1 MNFRAIVIAALVFS
15 MTNVLQAQNASDS
28 LTEKSDIKLYG
39 NLYHQHH
46 DFFDKAFSFQGL
58 EVGLITN
65 QNLLL
70 GFYGSCF
77 VTNLETK
84 INNSLQ
90 FIWIGQGGLNVGY
103 IFKTSKRVQP
113 GIQLNS
119 GVFSLRT
126 DDNKFGLFKTNRTKF
141 RLNGLVISPQIFGEL
156 KITNWF
162 KIRTGL
168 SYNFYSY
175 KDHSVVNNSDLNH
188 ISFTFG
194 LVLISK

>member
-1 MNFRAIVIAALVFS
+1 MNFRAIIIAAVVFL

-58 EVGLITN
+58 EVGFITN

-77 VTNLETK
+77 VTNLEAK

-103 IFKTSKRVQP
+103 IFNISKRVQP

-126 DDNKFGLFKTNRTKF
+126 DDNNFGIFKTNRTKF
-141 RLNGLVISPQIFGEL
+141 KLNGLVISPQIFGEL
-156 KITNWF
+156 KITNCF

-168 SYNFYSY
+168 SYNFYSF
-175 KDHSVVNNSDLNH
+175 KDHSVVKNSDLNH
-188 ISFTFG
+188 ISFTCG